1 MRKARRRGIGV
12 AAAALCL
19 GALYLGP
26 ASPAR
31 AAVYW
36 GSGSTLGAATLEG
49 AVFPGPFM
57 KLNFTPAQGPACGVA
72 VNGSDLYWAGGYG
85 IGRTNLDGAA
95 APVAVVRQVWACG
108 LALDQSHLFWTT
120 PGLGAIGRA
129 GLDGSEPNLALVHG
143 INGLC
148 AIAVGGGY
156 VFWVDAVGIGRARVD
171 GSEPKRIL
179 TLPSRTGCA
188 VAADGQYLYWSGP
201 GSIGRSNL
209 DGSAPDFDFI
219 AGIRGATGIAV
230 DPTDIRWIEAPA
242 AEGSP
247 SSLGRATL
255 AGAAPN
261 PAWVSVGPATAGIAV
276 DALSSISPRFLP
288 SLGFSFGEVRRNLR
302 KGTATLEVR
311 VPASGT
317 LELRW
322 PQLGWRV
329 RKPQTP
335 IREGRNLVWRLRLWP
350 GKGAFGK
357 RIKGQLAATGRA
369 PVNLKVA
376 YAEDHSLPV
385 TSTKLVVLRKSHP
398 R

>member
-1 MRKARRRGIGV
+1 M
-12 AAAALCL
+12 AAALCL
-19 GALYLGP
+19 SALYLGP
-26 ASPAR
+26 ASPAP

-57 KLNFTPAQGPACGVA
+57 KLNFSAVPGPVCGVA
-72 VNGSDLYWAGGYG
+72 VNGSDIYWAGGYG
-85 IGRTNLDGAA
+85 IGRTNLDGIA
-95 APVAVVRQVWACG
+95 APALVVRGVWACG
-108 LALDQSHLFWTT
+108 VALDQTHVFWAT

-156 VFWVDAVGIGRARVD
+156 VFWVDAVGVGRARVD

-188 VAADGQYLYWSGP
+188 VAADGQYLYWSGA
-201 GSIGRSNL
+201 GSIGRSRL
-209 DGSAPDFDFI
+209 DGSEPEPGFI
-219 AGIRGATGIAV
+219 PGLRGATGIAP
-230 DPTDIRWIEAPA
+230 DPAYIRWIELPA
-242 AEGSP
+242 SEGGP
-247 SSLGRATL
+247 ASLGQATI

-261 PAWVSVGPATAGIAV
+261 PGWIGGVQAPNPFWATGLQASGGIAV
-276 DALSSISPRFLP
+276 DARTTISPRYLP
-288 SLGFSFGEVRRNLR
+288 SLGFSFGAVSRNLR
-302 KGTATLEVR
+302 RGTAALEVR
-311 VPASGT
+311 VPATGT
-317 LELRW
+317 LEVRW
-322 PQLGWRV
+322 PKLGWRV
-329 RKPQTP
+329 RKPQVP
-335 IREGRNLVWRLRLWP
+335 VREGRSLVWRLKLWP
-350 GKGAFGK
+350 GKGASGR
-357 RIKGQLAATGRA
+357 RIRAELAKTGRA

-385 TSTKLVVLRKSHP
+385 TSTKLVVLRKAHP